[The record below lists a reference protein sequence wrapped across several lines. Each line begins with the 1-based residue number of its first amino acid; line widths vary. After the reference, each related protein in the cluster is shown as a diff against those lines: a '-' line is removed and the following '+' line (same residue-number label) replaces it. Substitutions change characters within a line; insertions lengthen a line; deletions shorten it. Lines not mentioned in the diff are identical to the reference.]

1 MGKAKL
7 SWVLFVL
14 VLGLVGCPKA
24 EDKKK
29 VVKTVEQWVADL
41 KDKDPAVRRHAA
53 SALGGIGPEAEKAV
67 PALIEALKDK
77 DWSVRSRAAWALGS
91 IGPRAEKAVPVLI
104 QALKDKDPAVRSAAQ
119 IALKKIQKK

>member
-14 VLGLVGCPKA
+14 VLGLVGCPKSQ
-24 EDKKK
+24 EKKK

-41 KDKDPAVRRHAA
+41 KDKDPAVR
-53 SALGGIGPEAEKAV
+53 
-67 PALIEALKDK
+67 
-77 DWSVRSRAAWALGS
+77 
-91 IGPRAEKAVPVLI
+91 
-104 QALKDKDPAVRSAAQ
+104 SAAK